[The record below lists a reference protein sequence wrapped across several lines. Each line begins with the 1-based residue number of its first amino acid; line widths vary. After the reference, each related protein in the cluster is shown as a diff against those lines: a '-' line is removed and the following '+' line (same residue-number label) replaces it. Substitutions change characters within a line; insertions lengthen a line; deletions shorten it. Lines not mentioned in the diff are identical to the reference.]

1 MTTRTIK
8 PSLHQHDHGP
18 DGEDWIREPLAW
30 CICGTDN
37 LSQAVTETSYMHL
50 ETFLTNAPDVFD
62 FDPDLPDRIYIRQEG
77 IYQSMLDVHSNSVD
91 IAKERYIYQQLSYEM
106 VGGFGNELSPA
117 IGTGQREA
125 SISEVT
131 NQTGLLIPKSRLTHW
146 AHGWFL
152 TNDASDPN
160 PALGPYILQGVLGHV
175 VGFDWTVANLNS
187 SLTVV
192 RLSGFNN
199 WKLSLRAS

>member
-1 MTTRTIK
+1 MIK
-8 PSLHQHDHGP
+8 PAKHNRDHAP
-18 DGEDWIREPLAW
+18 DSEDWAFDVLAW
-30 CICGTDN
+30 AIAGTDN

-62 FDPDLPDRIYIRQEG
+62 FDPDLPDRIYIREEG

-91 IAKERYIYQQLSYEM
+91 IAKQRYIYQQLSYEM

-131 NQTGLLIPKSRLTHW
+131 NETGLLIPKSRLTHW

-152 TNDASDPN
+152 TSDAKDPN
-160 PALGPYILQGVLGHV
+160 PALGPYVLQGVLGHV
-175 VGFDWTVANLNS
+175 VGNDWAVANLNS

-192 RLSGFNN
+192 RLASFTN